1 MAVKNKALIISDDR
15 KFITKFE
22 ALFNSS
28 MYEVANCPLPRGGI
42 KAEMDSLADCY
53 VIDNRGGNFPYS
65 DFLNLINAR
74 SSQIFM
80 INIGVEPPP
89 EVRNSIVCF
98 NLQSNEES
106 VPIPLLLKNACRV
119 LKYRKAQAE
128 LGSMLLH
135 DIRAP
140 LNSLIGYLELLIN
153 ETFGA
158 LNEGQI
164 NILEKAMEMGDAT
177 LDMLEDL
184 SETFRGEQ
192 NAFTLQKQPFDFEKT
207 LETVLVNVWVKA
219 DRKNIKIKK
228 VISPDFKKLIGD
240 DYQIQRVLTNII
252 TNAIKYS
259 PENSQLLIEAVPFD
273 SGYAKISVK
282 DEGRGVPEEQLPHLF
297 DKYFRVQHKQEI
309 QKGYGLGLYISKIIV
324 KAHYGKIWAENND
337 AGGLTV
343 SFTLPFAGT

>member
-1 MAVKNKALIISDDR
+1 MAEKSTALIISGDR
-15 KFITKFE
+15 QFILKFE
-22 ALFNSS
+22 IFFDSS
-28 MYEVANCPLPRGGI
+28 IYVVKSYKLPQSGI
-42 KAEMDSLADCY
+42 GSNIDSLSDCY
-53 VIDNRGGNFPYS
+53 VIDNREGNFPYP
-65 DFLNLINAR
+65 DFINLINAR
-74 SSQIFM
+74 SSQIFV
-80 INIGVEPPP
+80 INVGKEPPQ
-89 EVRNSIVCF
+89 EVRNSIIVF
-98 NLQSNEES
+98 NLQSDNES
-106 VPIPLLLKNACRV
+106 IPIPLLLKNASRV

-158 LNEGQI
+158 LNEGQV
-164 NILEKAMEMGDAT
+164 NILGKAMEMGDAT

-192 NAFTLQKQPFDFEKT
+192 NAFALQKQPFDFEKT

-228 VISPDFKKLIGD
+228 TISPDFKKLLGD

-259 PENSQLLIEAVPFD
+259 PENSQLLIEAEPFD

-282 DEGRGVPEEQLPHLF
+282 DEGSGVPEEQLHHLF
-297 DKYFRVQHKQEI
+297 DKYFRVQHKQDI
-309 QKGYGLGLYISKIIV
+309 HKGYGLGLYIAKKIV
-324 KAHYGKIWAENND
+324 RAHYGKIWAENNST
-337 AGGLTV
+337 GGLTV
-343 SFTLPFAGT
+343 SFTLPFAEN